1 MADLP
6 KRKEEM
12 KTKGDNRFLL
22 RVKGISGKDD
32 FPVNQQNSTPVLN
45 SVALAG
51 KMIYMKDRVSDSNT
65 TAFSDKNIDLT
76 EQSSERGDA
85 AATRMAR
92 HKESDDAN
100 ESRSIGNVSL
110 PEGDGAAENKIATSL
125 DDE

>member
-12 KTKGDNRFLL
+12 KTKEDNRFLL
-22 RVKGISGKDD
+22 RAKEFTGKEDL
-32 FPVNQQNSTPVLN
+32 PVNQQSSTPVLN

-65 TAFSDKNIDLT
+65 TAFSDKDIDLT
-76 EQSSERGDA
+76 EQSSERGDV

-110 PEGDGAAENKIATSL
+110 PEGDDAAENKIATSL

>member
-12 KTKGDNRFLL
+12 MTKEDNQFLL
-22 RVKGISGKDD
+22 RAKEFTGKEDL
-32 FPVNQQNSTPVLN
+32 PVNRQSSTPVLN

-51 KMIYMKDRVSDSNT
+51 KMIYMKDKASDSNT
-65 TAFSDKNIDLT
+65 TAFSDKNNDLT
-76 EQSSERGDA
+76 EQTSERGDA

-92 HKESDDAN
+92 HQESDDAN

-110 PEGDGAAENKIATSL
+110 PEGDGAVENKIATSL